1 MVKFV
6 SDASGANWWPNLEP
20 MQVAFFLLAEEITQ
34 VNTLGPLC
42 LWQCLVLDSV
52 HGDSFKNGYRL
63 NSYESKKCQERI
75 GTPVCVCVCDA
86 PPEKR
91 LIRVLCSL
99 TVEEVHK
106 MCYECIYPDC
116 GGAEKKSGGTG

>member
-75 GTPVCVCVCDA
+75 STPVCVCDA

-91 LIRVLCSL
+91 LIRVSAASPLKRCTKCATGASFL
-99 TVEEVHK
+99 IVGVQRRKAEEQGK
-106 MCYECIYPDC
+106 N
-116 GGAEKKSGGTG
+116 